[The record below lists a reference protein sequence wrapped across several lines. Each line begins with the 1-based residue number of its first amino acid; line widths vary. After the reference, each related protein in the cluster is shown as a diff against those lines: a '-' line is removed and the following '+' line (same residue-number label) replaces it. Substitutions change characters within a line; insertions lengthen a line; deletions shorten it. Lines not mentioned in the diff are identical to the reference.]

1 MTSGCLIFVLYF
13 LSALVSGDLD
23 SENEICT
30 SPARR
35 MLREHSTN
43 MYVI

>member
-23 SENEICT
+23 SENEI
-30 SPARR
+30 AHH
-35 MLREHSTN
+35 LRGAC
-43 MYVI
+43 